1 MTTSSSS
8 GSSPGPVRL
17 GIIGVGALTLR
28 ALLPHLCGDD
38 LDGIVSVTALC
49 DPVPGRAA
57 DAAAAYGVARSY
69 QSIED
74 LAADDDIDAVTVAS
88 PIGLHAAHGKTALS
102 AGKHVHF
109 NKTMSTTVAE
119 ADELIELA
127 ARNGR
132 RIVASPGEVLQPQ
145 LQRTRQLISEG
156 AIGKLSWAIC
166 GCAFGRYHET
176 EEPERLGAAKSPIDP
191 TWYFKK
197 PGGGPLY
204 DMTAYALHGITSVL
218 GPVRRV
224 TAMSGLVVP
233 SREFAGREIKPEMD
247 DNTVALLDF
256 GNGAFAVATGTAGG
270 TIVDDFAAACY
281 FGTEGEIRGI
291 LLNGE
296 PFDFPGRELTV
307 GAPSWDW
314 DTQMRVLPHVVGRHT
329 QIPESHVY
337 EDIMQ
342 LVDWIRDGTPTP
354 VTAEHARHVIDIIE
368 STYRA
373 AETGQAQELAT
384 SFDWAGNPGGQAAG
398 HRTAAP

>member
-1 MTTSSSS
+1 MTESSSS
-8 GSSPGPVRL
+8 GSSKDPVRL
-17 GIIGVGALTLR
+17 GIVGVGALTLR

-38 LDGIVSVTALC
+38 LDGVISVTALC

-57 DAAAAYGVARSY
+57 DAAAAYGVAKVY
-69 QSIED
+69 QAIED
-74 LAADDDIDAVTVAS
+74 LVADDDIDAVTVAS
-88 PIGLHAAHGKTALS
+88 PIGLHAAHGKAALS

-119 ADELIELA
+119 ADELIDLA
-127 ARNGR
+127 ARNSLR
-132 RIVASPGEVLQPQ
+132 VVASPGEVLRPQ

-166 GCAFGRYHET
+166 GCAFGRYHEN

-191 TWYFKK
+191 TWYFKR

-224 TAMSGLVVP
+224 TAMSGLVIP
-233 SREFAGREIKPEMD
+233 IRAFAGHEIEPEMD
-247 DNTVALLDF
+247 DNTGALLDI
-256 GNGAFAVATGTAGG
+256 GNGAFAVATGAAGG
-270 TIVDDFAAACY
+270 TIIDDFAAACF

-296 PFDFPGRELTV
+296 PFDFPGRELTT

-314 DTQMRVLPHVVGRHT
+314 DTQMRVLPHVVGRHAH
-329 QIPESHVY
+329 IPESHVY

-373 AETGQAQELAT
+373 AETGKTQELT
-384 SFDWAGNPGGQAAG
+384 TTFDWVANPRGQAAG
-398 HRTAAP
+398 PLTVAP